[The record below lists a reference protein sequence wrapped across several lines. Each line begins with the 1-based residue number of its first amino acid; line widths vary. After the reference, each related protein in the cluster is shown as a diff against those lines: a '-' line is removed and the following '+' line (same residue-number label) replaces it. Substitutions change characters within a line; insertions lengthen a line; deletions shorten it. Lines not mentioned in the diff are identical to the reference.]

1 MRELLVKRDERLMKL
16 LTAPD
21 LSFEDELERK
31 LLIVKE
37 KPYYKEICEI
47 TLDPIH
53 QVMYDDI
60 KTHKFSQ
67 HPRIIN
73 LLLLYIKIGRDPELL
88 ISSISKL
95 II

>member
-1 MRELLVKRDERLMKL
+1 
-16 LTAPD
+16 
-21 LSFEDELERK
+21 
-31 LLIVKE
+31 
-37 KPYYKEICEI
+37 
-47 TLDPIH
+47 
-53 QVMYDDI
+53 MYDDI
-60 KTHKFSQ
+60 KTHKFTQ